1 MNSVPRVYKLSSV
14 SFIGWKERFVVVTKL
29 IVCLTGMPGAGKT
42 TIAEALRSK
51 GFDKITMG
59 DAVRAEAARRKIEP
73 TGANLGKLMLELR
86 EKNGSGAVA
95 ELIKYDILNS
105 KSNVIIVDG
114 VRSLSEVEVLK
125 KIGTVKVL
133 AIHASGDTRYRFLT
147 GRGRSD
153 APSDR
158 QDFTKRDSRE
168 IGVGMSES
176 IALADETISNN
187 NMTIEELVDAAYHII
202 KDWIK

>member
-1 MNSVPRVYKLSSV
+1 MISG
-14 SFIGWKERFVVVTKL
+14 SFIEQNVDFVNVPKL

-42 TIAEALRSK
+42 TIADALKSK

-73 TGANLGKLMLELR
+73 TGENLGKLMLELR
-86 EKNGSGAVA
+86 EKNGPGAVA
-95 ELIKYDILNS
+95 ELIKDDILKS
-105 KSNVIIVDG
+105 KSNVILVDG
-114 VRSLSEVEVLK
+114 LRSLAEVNVLK
-125 KIGTVKVL
+125 KIGTVKIL
-133 AIHASGDTRYRFLT
+133 AIHASGDRRYTFLT
-147 GRGRSD
+147 EQGRSD

-158 QDFTKRDSRE
+158 EDFTKRDSRE

-187 NMTIEELVDAAYHII
+187 NLTIEQLVNTAYQII
-202 KDWIK
+202 QGWEK

>member
-1 MNSVPRVYKLSSV
+1 MIFAKFIEWKVGFFDV
-14 SFIGWKERFVVVTKL
+14 SKL

-73 TGANLGKLMLELR
+73 SGANLGKLMLELR
-86 EKNGSGAVA
+86 KKNGAGAVA
-95 ELIKYDILNS
+95 ELIRDDIVNS
-105 KSNVIIVDG
+105 KSDVILVDG
-114 VRSLSEVEVLK
+114 VRSLAEVEVLK

-133 AIHASGDTRYRFLT
+133 AIHASGDTRFRFLK
-147 GRGRSD
+147 GRDRSD
-153 APSDR
+153 APTDR
-158 QDFTKRDSRE
+158 TDFAKRDSRE

-187 NMTIEELVDAAYHII
+187 NLTIEQLVNTAYNII
-202 KDWIK
+202 QGWM

>member
-1 MNSVPRVYKLSSV
+1 MISGK
-14 SFIGWKERFVVVTKL
+14 FIDWKVGFVNVTKL

-42 TIAEALRSK
+42 TIAEALRTK

-73 TGANLGKLMLELR
+73 TGENLGKLMLELR
-86 EKNGSGAVA
+86 EKNGPGAVA
-95 ELIKYDILNS
+95 ELIKNNIVNS
-105 KSNVIIVDG
+105 KSDVVLVDG
-114 VRSLSEVEVLK
+114 LRSLAEVEVLK

-133 AIHASGDTRYRFLT
+133 AIHASGDTRFGFLT
-147 GRGRSD
+147 RRDRSD

-158 QDFTKRDSRE
+158 NDFAKRDSRE

-187 NMTIEELVDAAYHII
+187 NLTIEQLINTAYDII
-202 KDWIK
+202 KGWQK

>member
-1 MNSVPRVYKLSSV
+1 MSV
-14 SFIGWKERFVVVTKL
+14 KL
-29 IVCLTGMPGAGKT
+29 IICLTGMPGAGKT
-42 TIAEALRSK
+42 TIAEGLKSK

-59 DAVRAEAARRKIEP
+59 DAVREEATRRKIDP
-73 TGANLGKLMLELR
+73 TGANLGKIMIELR
-86 EKNGSGAVA
+86 EKNGQGAVA
-95 ELIKYDILNS
+95 ELIKDVIQNS
-105 KSNVIIVDG
+105 KSDVILVDG
-114 VRSLSEVEVLK
+114 VRSLAEVNVLK

-133 AIHASGDTRYRFLT
+133 AIHASGDTRYKFLT

-158 QDFTKRDSRE
+158 EDFTKRDSRE

-187 NMTIEELVDAAYHII
+187 NMTIQELVDTAYRVI
-202 KDWIK
+202 KGWMN

>member
-1 MNSVPRVYKLSSV
+1 M
-14 SFIGWKERFVVVTKL
+14 VVTKL

-95 ELIKYDILNS
+95 ELIKDDILNS
-105 KSNVIIVDG
+105 KSDVIMIDG

-133 AIHASGDTRYRFLT
+133 AIHASGDTRFKFLT

-158 QDFTKRDSRE
+158 EDFAKRDSRE

-176 IALADETISNN
+176 IALSDETISNN